1 MTLGRLSLA
10 WVPVGVWFLL
20 AGWVGR
26 RLIAGAAPGERA
38 RAGWGAVWTLAE
50 AGVVTLF
57 ASLWF
62 DTLGSGGWWLLF
74 TLVGVLVAVP
84 VRLTHLVS
92 STAPRGPTLTL
103 ALMDV
108 ARYVGAGAILA
119 WRLGS

>member
-1 MTLGRLSLA
+1 MTLARLALA
-10 WVPVGVWFLL
+10 WVPVGAWFLV

-26 RLIAGAAPGERA
+26 RTISGVLAAAAGAR
-38 RAGWGAVWTLAE
+38 GWGAVWTVAE

-62 DTLGSGGWWLLF
+62 DTLGNGEWWVLF
-74 TLVGVLVAVP
+74 TLVGLLVAFP
-84 VRLTHLVS
+84 TRLTLLVAS
-92 STAPRGPTLTL
+92 EQPRRPAL
-103 ALMDV
+103 ALAVVDV